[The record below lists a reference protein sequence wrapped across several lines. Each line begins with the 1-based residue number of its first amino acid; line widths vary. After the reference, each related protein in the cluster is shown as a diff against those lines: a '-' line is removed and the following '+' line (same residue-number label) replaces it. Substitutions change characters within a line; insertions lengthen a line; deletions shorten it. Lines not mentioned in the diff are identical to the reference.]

1 MERAQGIGGL
11 FFRSD
16 DPAAL
21 ARWYRDAL
29 GIDAFSEEQNA
40 VWQQAAGPTVW
51 APFDRDTAYFGTS
64 GQTWMVNL
72 RVRDLDAMLAQ
83 LRAFG
88 AVVHDGIEAMP
99 SVGRFARA
107 DDPEGNRFELW
118 EPEAD
123 ATTPALADA
132 ADPAVAG
139 DPTSGAEPPEPG
151 S

>member
-21 ARWYRDAL
+21 ARWYREAL
-29 GIDAFSEEQNA
+29 GIDAFSEEQDA

-51 APFDRDTAYFGTS
+51 APFARDTEYFGSS

-83 LRAFG
+83 LRGFG

-99 SVGRFARA
+99 GVGRFAWV
-107 DDPEGNRFELW
+107 DDPEGNRIELW
-118 EPEAD
+118 EPEAAAAAGSD
-123 ATTPALADA
+123 A
-132 ADPAVAG
+132 
-139 DPTSGAEPPEPG
+139 PTSGAAPPEPG